1 MTSSEYRAGET
12 TYGPLQPKSI
22 WIKHELRD
30 FELMVIIQVSGCELI
45 AERLL
50 QGEPL
55 SGTDEPP
62 LEVANYI
69 AMQKGYVP
77 LFDLSGQEPVLAEGA
92 EAGLREF
99 FSSDEWN
106 SRDPRK
112 TRRI

>member
-1 MTSSEYRAGET
+1 MASTEYRAGET
-12 TYGPLQPKSI
+12 TYGPLQLKSI
-22 WIKHELRD
+22 WINHGLRD
-30 FELMVIIQVSGCELI
+30 FELVVIIQASGCELI
-45 AERLL
+45 AERLI
-50 QGEPL
+50 QGESV

-69 AMQKGYVP
+69 AKQKGYLP
-77 LFDLSGQEPVLAEGA
+77 LFDLSGQEPDLAGGA
-92 EAGLREF
+92 EAGLRDF